1 MGGVGGPKSNGA
13 LPDRSKSRFFCNT
26 PRKISLFFLAVAV
39 AALVVGAGFAGI
51 SKNGAPTSSETS
63 VVRWIVLGSLVLFV
77 VAYVVGGRI
86 RSRS

>member
-1 MGGVGGPKSNGA
+1 
-13 LPDRSKSRFFCNT
+13 
-26 PRKISLFFLAVAV
+26 V